1 MADPMQQARELL
13 PCPFCGEAN
22 HLLVE
27 HLDGTIIHPA
37 YQVRCDNCGASSGY
51 TDRSCAEL
59 WNTRAALRSAPEWQP
74 IETAPRD
81 GTRILLWDADRAEPV
96 FGRWIDDGTRDFA
109 PMTHWAPAVAG
120 PAAARPQEASDA

>member
-59 WNTRAALRSAPEWQP
+59 WNTRAAPEGLVLVP
-74 IETAPRD
+74 VELTEEMHLAGVLARRNGGATHD
-81 GTRILLWDADRAEPV
+81 VYRA
-96 FGRWIDDGTRDFA
+96 
-109 PMTHWAPAVAG
+109 ML
-120 PAAARPQEASDA
+120 AARPQGVSE